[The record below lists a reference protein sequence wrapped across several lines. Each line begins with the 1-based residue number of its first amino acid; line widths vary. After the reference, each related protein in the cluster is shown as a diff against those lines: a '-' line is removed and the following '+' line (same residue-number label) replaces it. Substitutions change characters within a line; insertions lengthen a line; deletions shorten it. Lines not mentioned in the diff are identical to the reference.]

1 MGLFDR
7 KKRLPAD
14 FFQGATDMHSHLL
27 PGVDDGFQTEDAT
40 LEGLRYLYGLG
51 FRQLI
56 LTPHIMMDYS
66 DNNRPNLERRYEAF
80 LPMADECGLSTRLAA
95 EYMLDEQ
102 FLSHQ
107 QEGWLYLNPQEKSM
121 LVETSYMYRSPDM
134 EEYLY
139 ELTTCD
145 NQVVIAH
152 PERYR
157 YADRELFGRW
167 KESGYFLQLNL
178 ISLAGGYGKPAKETA
193 LYLLD
198 AGMYDYVGTD
208 LHKISTFRQWLP
220 EMRLRDHQ
228 IDALHK
234 LYENN
239 AELYGQPA
247 KQE

>member
-40 LEGLRYLYGLG
+40 MEGLRYLYGLG

-56 LTPHIMMDYS
+56 LTPHVMTDYA
-66 DNNRPNLERRYEAF
+66 DNNRPNLVQWYDAF
-80 LPMADECGLSTRLAA
+80 LPMADGCGFSTRLAA

-107 QEGWLYLNPQEKSM
+107 QEGWLYLNPQEKIL

-157 YADRELFGRW
+157 YADKDLF
-167 KESGYFLQLNL
+167 
-178 ISLAGGYGKPAKETA
+178 
-193 LYLLD
+193 
-198 AGMYDYVGTD
+198 
-208 LHKISTFRQWLP
+208 
-220 EMRLRDHQ
+220 
-228 IDALHK
+228 
-234 LYENN
+234 
-239 AELYGQPA
+239 
-247 KQE
+247 